1 MQRSITHK
9 KPIEKIFYILLF
21 LVYES
26 LSSIYLFLPPLFAV
40 LFILFIKALKDEDML
55 SLAFISLC
63 LIIFE
68 IDKGYV
74 IFSSIIYFAFIYKFV
89 MPKIV
94 QNINCTSCINILY
107 VITVY
112 IGFFLFGALIS
123 SIFLTPMPDINYYI
137 VYYIVIEFFIV
148 SLL

>member
-112 IGFFLFGALIS
+112 IGFFLFATLIS